1 VTVCFADLDGIDEH
15 CCLEVIFRFLELG
28 GIDDHLLF
36 RAGCLFY
43 QQNKQSPVNGNG
55 NQFNEDQQNKQSP
68 PNSNG
73 NQFHHNQQTE

>member
-36 RAGCLFY
+36 RAGCLF
-43 QQNKQSPVNGNG
+43 S
-55 NQFNEDQQNKQSP
+55 
-68 PNSNG
+68 
-73 NQFHHNQQTE
+73 